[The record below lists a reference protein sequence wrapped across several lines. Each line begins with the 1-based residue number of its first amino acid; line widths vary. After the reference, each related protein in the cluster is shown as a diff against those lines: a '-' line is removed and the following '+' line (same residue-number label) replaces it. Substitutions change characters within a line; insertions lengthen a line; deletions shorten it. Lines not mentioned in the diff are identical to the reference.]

1 MVVYEDLD
9 FGSCVCVSALWY
21 GGLDSGSFVGG
32 WLPNSLAGL
41 FPSERDLLVWRMW
54 VSCQEVAGLRFA
66 YQIDIGALAVSPVS
80 W

>member
-1 MVVYEDLD
+1 MVYEDLD
-9 FGSCVCVSALWY
+9 FGSCVGMNARSSR
-21 GGLDSGSFVGG
+21 GLDSGSFVGR

-41 FPSERDLLVWRMW
+41 FPSERDLLEWGIW

-66 YQIDIGALAVSPVS
+66 YQIVIGTLGVSPVS